1 MRSLREAVFENF
13 CRGISTRASSNVFVL
28 YDALI
33 VKPTDGTQVARK
45 DRFAKES

>member
-33 VKPTDGTQVARK
+33 AKPIDGPQVARK